1 MKACAPRIWGRLS
14 STVSHLLYTDATGA
28 GGLGATLIL
37 ADNPRTAVLTLS
49 GVIPAAEHT
58 NLLQPRYDDD
68 QELFGFAMPEPNAIY
83 LLELFAVLASL
94 RKLRPLLRYARLVIF
109 IDNEAAKSALIKG
122 DSSSTM
128 ARWIVGECWHI
139 LASTSAHAW
148 FERVPSLSNPADA
161 PSRGLPL
168 TMPSGLV
175 MRWEPAELKAPTG
188 QNAAAA
194 AFPRV

>member
-14 STVSHLLYTDATGA
+14 SSVSHLLYTDAAGA
-28 GGLGATLIL
+28 GGLGATLVL

-49 GVIPAAEHT
+49 GVVPAEELT
-58 NLLQPRYDDD
+58 SLLYPRLDDD
-68 QELFGFAMPEPNAIY
+68 QDLFGFALPQPNAIY

-94 RKLRPLLRYARLVIF
+94 RKLSPLLQYARLVIF

-122 DSSSTM
+122 DSGSTM
-128 ARWIVGECWHI
+128 ARWIVSECWHI

-168 TMPSGLV
+168 TVPSSLV
-175 MRWEPAELKAPTG
+175 MRWEPAELKAPSGHSAVAT
-188 QNAAAA
+188 